1 MKIYMIRH
9 GETNWNKESR
19 LQGKTDIPLN
29 ENGILLARQA
39 AERFA
44 TVDFDLAYTSPLLR
58 ARQTA
63 ETILEGRNVPI
74 YEEKRIEEIG
84 FGAYEGMVY
93 TKTYSDIPD
102 ESFSYFFTKPEAYQ
116 PAPNGERIEEL
127 LEREAVFLREIFVN
141 PNLQDKTI
149 LISTHG
155 AALAGLLSVIKQNE
169 VKDFWS
175 CRLHKNCGYSVVE
188 VRDGEAVIIAEGETI

>member
-9 GETNWNKESR
+9 GETNWNQENR

-29 ENGILLARQA
+29 ENGISLARQA

-44 TVDFDLAYTSPLLR
+44 AVDFDLAYTSPLLR

-63 ETILEGRNVPI
+63 ETILEGRNVPV

-84 FGAYEGMVY
+84 FGEYEGMVY

-102 ESFSYFFTKPEAYQ
+102 ERFSYFFMKPEAYQ
-116 PAPNGERIEEL
+116 PATGGERIEEL
-127 LEREAVFLREIFVN
+127 LEREEDFLRELFAN
-141 PNLQDKTI
+141 QNLQDKTI

-155 AALAGLLSVIKQNE
+155 AALAGLLSVIKKNE

-175 CRLHKNCGYSVVE
+175 CKLHKNCGYSVVE
-188 VRDGEAVIIAEGETI
+188 VRDGEVQIIAEGETI